1 MASRATLASSSYTL
15 MIGTHVD
22 MSAHTYA
29 NARRVESRGVY
40 FRLYRA
46 DFRFS
51 DRSLFFS
58 LLFLDR

>member
-1 MASRATLASSSYTL
+1 